1 MDDARSVL
9 TQDESLATDGIISRR
24 ELQTSQTTFKTAEAR
39 YQQAVAQL
47 NQARLSRQASVNTG
61 VVQSNAGVEQA
72 QAQVKQAEAQVQQ
85 SAANIKLAQTQ
96 VEQGLSQ
103 VEQAE
108 AGLHLA
114 ELNQNNL
121 TIISPI
127 DGVVVSRSVE
137 IGQTVAA
144 SLSAPTLFTIANDLT
159 KMQVIANVDQSDIG
173 LIENARKANF
183 TVDAFVGDEFSGT
196 IRQIRL
202 NPVATQNVVTYNVV
216 IDVNNPDMKLKP
228 GMTAN
233 LEFTIDERENA
244 VRIPNAALR
253 FAPTVSPEQ
262 AAARGNSN
270 SQTNRGAR
278 RQRIAVT
285 DTNESAANQA
295 PAEPDVA
302 RERPTPPTEAV
313 LAGQTRVV
321 WVLNEEK
328 NLERRRIK
336 IGITDGTATEVV
348 EGNLTEG
355 ESVVTGQNV
364 DTAAG
369 NPQNGQTAPG
379 FGGAPRGAARGGRR
393 TGGGR

>member
-1 MDDARSVL
+1 
-9 TQDESLATDGIISRR
+9 
-24 ELQTSQTTFKTAEAR
+24 
-39 YQQAVAQL
+39 
-47 NQARLSRQASVNTG
+47 
-61 VVQSNAGVEQA
+61 
-72 QAQVKQAEAQVQQ
+72 QVQQ

-114 ELNQNNL
+114 EINQNNL

-173 LIENARKANF
+173 LIENAKKANF

-202 NPVATQNVVTYNVV
+202 NPLAVQNVVTYNVV
-216 IDVNNPDMKLKP
+216 IDVVNPDLKLKP

-244 VRIPNAALR
+244 VKIPNAALR
-253 FAPTVSPEQ
+253 FAP
-262 AAARGNSN
+262 AASSGQRVNRGNSN
-270 SQTNRGAR
+270 SQASRGGR
-278 RQRIAVT
+278 RQQ
-285 DTNESAANQA
+285 AANTEA
-295 PAEPDVA
+295 NKNAAIPASPGSEVA
-302 RERPTPPTEAV
+302 LERPTPPTEAV
-313 LAGQTRVV
+313 LAGQTRVI
-321 WVLNEEK
+321 WVLNAEQD
-328 NLERRRIK
+328 LERRRIK
-336 IGITDGTATEVV
+336 IGITDGTVTEFV
-348 EGNLTEG
+348 EGELAEG

-364 DTAAG
+364 AATSATA
-369 NPQNGQTAPG
+369 QTGQSAPG
-379 FGGAPRGAARGGRR
+379 FGGAPGSGARGRR